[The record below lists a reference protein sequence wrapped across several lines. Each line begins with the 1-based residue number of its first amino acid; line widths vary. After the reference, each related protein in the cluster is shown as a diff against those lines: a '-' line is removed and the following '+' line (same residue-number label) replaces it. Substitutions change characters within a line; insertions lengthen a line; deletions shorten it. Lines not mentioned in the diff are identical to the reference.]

1 MALAKHLAIIG
12 LLLSSVPA
20 FGEDTGP
27 KKDEAKK
34 EDPNQRVVCHTDTDI
49 GSRLRKTRTCM
60 TVAQWR
66 ELNDQAGAATERKEV
81 QTMLRGGG

>member
-1 MALAKHLAIIG
+1 MKIARAFAIAAILSGSIPVLADE
-12 LLLSSVPA
+12 PA
-20 FGEDTGP
+20 P
-27 KKDEAKK
+27 KKEDVKK

-49 GSRLRKTRTCM
+49 GSRLRKSRTCM